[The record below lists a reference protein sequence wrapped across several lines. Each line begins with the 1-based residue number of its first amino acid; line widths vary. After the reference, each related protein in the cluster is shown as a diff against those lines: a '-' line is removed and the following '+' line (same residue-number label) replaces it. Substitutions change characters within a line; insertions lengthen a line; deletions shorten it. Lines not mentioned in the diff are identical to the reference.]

1 MSVSNIV
8 KTEEKKPYKPGIRS
22 LMRMEYLDILD
33 NYLTYPSDQL
43 KYIIKKANDQKK
55 PVKFKFLSE
64 QDKAYG
70 WKQKFS
76 NDRRG
81 SKFLQCNLHYLP
93 EHLWNNLRPVI
104 HEDITVGYKVNDN
117 NINFFVH
124 KADSDNISKELF
136 EEIKFSRCNRDF
148 SRGELYEK
156 VSDLNSKLIEKG
168 IESWMTIRASKLL
181 EGIDKW
187 EEVI

>member
-1 MSVSNIV
+1 M
-8 KTEEKKPYKPGIRS
+8 
-22 LMRMEYLDILD
+22 
-33 NYLTYPSDQL
+33 
-43 KYIIKKANDQKK
+43 
-55 PVKFKFLSE
+55 
-64 QDKAYG
+64 
-70 WKQKFS
+70 
-76 NDRRG
+76 
-81 SKFLQCNLHYLP
+81 
-93 EHLWNNLRPVI
+93 
-104 HEDITVGYKVNDN
+104 
-117 NINFFVH
+117 H